1 MLKPKRNIIS
11 KEIEVDPLVRT
22 MDRIEHDIETNKK
35 KYLNILIAVLVVV
48 LCGFF
53 LNNQAKVKKV
63 NSEIALGKAFVSLEI
78 GDSENAKFQFESIAG
93 TYPSTNSGKSANY
106 FLGKMYFDEG
116 DFLESRSYLES
127 YISDPSLDLINSSA
141 ALMLSYIYTENEN
154 MDEAINVIKKAHR
167 SADAVQSI
175 HLDLELAKLHNLNSD
190 NDKAKA
196 ILDDILESENL
207 DLSTK
212 STAQEM
218 LGSL

>member
-78 GDSENAKFQFESIAG
+78 GDSENAKFQFESIAE

-106 FLGKMYFDEG
+106 FLGKLYFDEG
-116 DFLESRSYLES
+116 NFLESRSYLER
-127 YISDPSLDLINSSA
+127 YTSDPSVNLINPSA
-141 ALMLSYIYTENEN
+141 ALMLSSIYLANED
-154 MDEAINVIKKAHR
+154 MDEAINIIKKAHR
-167 SADAVQSI
+167 SADIVQSI
-175 HLDLELAKLHNLNSD
+175 HLDLELAKLYSLNSD

-196 ILDDILESENL
+196 ILDDILELEYL
-207 DLSTK
+207 DLSSK
-212 STAQEM
+212 STAQEL